1 MLRFGPE
8 ISASLEKERGV
19 SSFEPMEGTIMRE
32 YLLLREPVYSDEK
45 QLKKWLDLSRQYL
58 LSLPP
63 KKRKNDIFPEASLI
77 EE

>member
-1 MLRFGPE
+1 
-8 ISASLEKERGV
+8 
-19 SSFEPMEGTIMRE
+19 MRE